1 MSEKGDWMGRSKNGL
16 PSELKPHQEEI
27 LKDLHDAL
35 VVRGEMTSGH
45 TTYELTLELA
55 EGV

>member
-1 MSEKGDWMGRSKNGL
+1 MSEKGNWMGRSTRSL
-16 PSELKPHQEEI
+16 PPELKPHQEEI
-27 LKDLHDAL
+27 LKDLYDAL
-35 VVRGEMTSGH
+35 VVYKKAASKH